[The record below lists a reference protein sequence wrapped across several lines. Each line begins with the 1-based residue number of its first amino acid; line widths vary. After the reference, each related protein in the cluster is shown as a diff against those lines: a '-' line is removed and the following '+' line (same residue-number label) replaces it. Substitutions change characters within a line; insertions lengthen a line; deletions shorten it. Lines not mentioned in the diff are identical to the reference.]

1 MSEKELKDR
10 VGLALSGGGS
20 RAAAFHCGTLLGL
33 EEVGATH
40 EIDVVSSVSG
50 GSVFAAAWMAAL
62 WKSTSVRDFITF
74 MQGELKRGFV
84 LRSLNWR
91 AIKLLRPSY
100 TRTNLLADTFDR
112 VLMKGMTL
120 KDLPEKPLLCLNNS
134 VMDTGQVGK
143 FTKEGFSGTNISGPA
158 GRSIIPMNDFP
169 VALAAA
175 ASAAFPVGLPPVYL
189 LRGKHLPEGAAGGDL
204 ASHKKLSLIDGGV
217 LENLGVQTLFKSQR
231 FPTWNIII
239 SDAGQKE
246 EPWKAGVLDRARG
259 TLIGA
264 ISSPI
269 IERVIVMMNSKE
281 NRHMREQAY
290 QELLQSWLADSVRTN
305 SRTQG
310 IDEYLSKRK
319 PFPRRR
325 MMFVRLPQTFAQMLK
340 DIPRWRLSE
349 LAARAGQPE
358 SVVHPPTEASL
369 AALGVD
375 LSAAKAIHTGMGGDA
390 AVPALNEVITQFTG
404 LSDAHIKGLADHAR
418 WQVHAMRAIYW

>member
-1 MSEKELKDR
+1 MAEKELKDR

-33 EEVGATH
+33 EEVGATP

-62 WKSTSVRDFITF
+62 WRSSSVREFIDF

-84 LRSLNWR
+84 FRSLNWR
-91 AIKLLRPSY
+91 AIKLVRPSY

-120 KDLPEKPLLCLNNS
+120 KDLPEKPFLCLNNS
-134 VMDTGQVGK
+134 VMETGQVGK
-143 FTKEGFSGTNISGPA
+143 FTKAGFSGTGISAPG
-158 GRSIIPMNDFP
+158 GSIPMNDFP

-189 LRGKHLPEGAAGGDL
+189 LRGKHLPAGTAGGNL
-204 ASHKKLSLIDGGV
+204 ALHKKLSLIDGGV
-217 LENLGVQTLFKSQR
+217 LENLGVQTLFKSRR
-231 FPTWNIII
+231 FPTWNMII
-239 SDAGQKE
+239 SDAGQQE
-246 EPWKAGVLDRARG
+246 EPWKAGILDRARG

-281 NRHMREQAY
+281 NRHMRLQTY

-305 SRTQG
+305 TRTPCM
-310 IDEYLSKRK
+310 DEYLAEGK

-325 MMFVRLPQTFAQMLK
+325 MIFVRLPQTFAQMLK
-340 DIPRWRLSE
+340 DIPRWRLCE
-349 LAARAGQPE
+349 LATRAGRTGP
-358 SVVHPPTEASL
+358 VVHPATEASL

-375 LSAAKAIHTGMGGDA
+375 LSAAKAIHSGMGGDA
-390 AVPALNEVITQFTG
+390 AVSELNGVVTQFTG
-404 LSDAHIKGLADHAR
+404 LSEAHIKGLADHAR
-418 WQVHAMRAIYW
+418 WQVYAMRAIYWD